1 MQKVFE
7 ALASAPRRKI
17 LAFLAEA
24 ELNAGEIAS
33 RFAMS
38 KPAVSQHLAVLEN
51 AGLVASEKRGDFL
64 ARGDVTSGDRFDFVA
79 QNADVRP
86 PVAGIHR
93 EGARRHTSELDDPRR
108 VVGMNG
114 IGHLSVD
121 DPRRDDVGRKPAE
134 RSSGDHLPK
143 HHARAEHVGTVIEG
157 IAAQPLGSHVP
168 GGIRRQRRAL
178 FADLFGDEIGVG

>member
-51 AGLVASEKRGDFL
+51 AGLIESEKRGQFVYYRLVPDNL
-64 ARGDVTSGDRFDFVA
+64 ANTLNSYVQLVCPVS
-79 QNADVRP
+79 RP
-86 PVAGIHR
+86 LKR
-93 EGARRHTSELDDPRR
+93 EGARVLGKR
-108 VVGMNG
+108 
-114 IGHLSVD
+114 
-121 DPRRDDVGRKPAE
+121 A
-134 RSSGDHLPK
+134 GDQ
-143 HHARAEHVGTVIEG
+143 A
-157 IAAQPLGSHVP
+157 
-168 GGIRRQRRAL
+168 
-178 FADLFGDEIGVG
+178 